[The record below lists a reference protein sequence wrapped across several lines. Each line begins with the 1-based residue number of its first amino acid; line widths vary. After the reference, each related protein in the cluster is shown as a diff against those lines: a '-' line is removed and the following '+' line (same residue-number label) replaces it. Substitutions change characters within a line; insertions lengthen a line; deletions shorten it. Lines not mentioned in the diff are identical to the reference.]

1 MSRALFIALLALA
14 AVAAAPAQAASL
26 VDGLVGEWRGKGLT
40 RERPGAPLERA
51 ACRMT
56 ARAAGAARIEVTGRC
71 GTAGGTARFAI
82 ALEKRAGDRLHA
94 LVSSPVLQGDI
105 AYGGAASGNRLD
117 FRTVA
122 PLDIDGEAWTS
133 RVIFA
138 FNGADAFAM
147 VETATRTADGER
159 RIFFDMQY
167 RREAKPQ

>member
-1 MSRALFIALLALA
+1 MNLAIALLALA
-14 AVAAAPAQAASL
+14 AFAAAPAQAASL

-82 ALEKRAGDRLHA
+82 TLEKRSGGRVDAHA
-94 LVSSPVLQGDI
+94 SSPVLPGDV
-105 AYGGAASGNRLD
+105 AYSGTASGNRID
-117 FRTVA
+117 FRAVA
-122 PLDIDGEAWTS
+122 PLEIDGEAWSS
-133 RVIFA
+133 RVVFA

-147 VETATRTADGER
+147 VETATRAADGER
-159 RIFFDMQY
+159 QTFFDMRY